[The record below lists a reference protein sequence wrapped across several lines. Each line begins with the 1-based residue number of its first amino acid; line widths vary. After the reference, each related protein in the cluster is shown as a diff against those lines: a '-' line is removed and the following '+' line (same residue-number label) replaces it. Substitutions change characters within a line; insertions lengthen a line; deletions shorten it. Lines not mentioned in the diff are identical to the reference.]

1 MVAAAVDGSYVD
13 PGNARLIIGA
23 AVALVVLGIG
33 LAIGTAWWWVRARPE
48 HPSLAGLEEMSV
60 RRRRASSVSPVS
72 AVAPG
77 NSPSA
82 PTGSV
87 VAPPPADPLLWGR
100 GSD

>member
-23 AVALVVLGIG
+23 AVVLVVLAIG
-33 LAIGTAWWWVRARPE
+33 LAVGTAWWWVRARPE
-48 HPSLAGLEEMSV
+48 HPALAGLEEMSV
-60 RRRRASSVSPVS
+60 GRSRLASAPPVS
-72 AVAPG
+72 APG
-77 NSPSA
+77 RSAAPSA